1 MPTINDEATR
11 DLPALGT
18 LPPKR
23 LYGAL
28 AAAEMVTWALLITG
42 MVFKYTGVTDALV
55 RVFGLIHGIVFISY
69 CIVTCFV
76 WVNQRWSF
84 GRGVAGLFSAI
95 IPFATLPFERSAAKH
110 GLLEGGW
117 RLAPGGEAPVS
128 FIEKV
133 QALCLRRPLLAGVVG
148 LVAVAAITT
157 VLLIIGPPGS

>member
-1 MPTINDEATR
+1 MPTTNSETTR
-11 DLPALGT
+11 TLPDLGK

-42 MVFKYTGVTDALV
+42 MIFKYTGVTDALV
-55 RVFGLIHGIVFISY
+55 RVFGLIHGTVFIAY

-84 GRGVAGLFSAI
+84 GRGVAGLSSAI
-95 IPFATLPFERSAAKH
+95 IPFATVPFERSTAKQ

-117 RLAPGGEAPVS
+117 RLVPGGEAPVS
-128 FIEKV
+128 LIEKL
-133 QALCLRRPLLAGVVG
+133 QAWCLRHPFLAALVG

-157 VLLIIGPPGS
+157 VLLIIGPPGK